1 MAYPSDNQFVPFTL
15 GGSPYGDVPND
26 ESPGSVDLVGNATFP
41 GAYLAYDGTYLY
53 FRLRV
58 NEDPRNSQKNGF
70 QNFAWGF
77 LINTNG
83 VAGTY
88 QWMLGVQGLRN
99 RIALIQNTIVEF
111 NSWTDQAEGTNG
123 SGAPNWQLPIINF
136 DTARVRLTNDGSN
149 FSGNPDYFIDCV
161 VPAAAFF
168 STLSVTS
175 LTSLRFLPFTST
187 NDNNYNKD
195 SLRTSE
201 GFSFI
206 NSLSNVSMVS
216 TGDVR
221 ASLALD
227 KQLTTGPGSVIT
239 GQVAQWSGT
248 IAVEN
253 TGKSQAN
260 VVTVLDLL
268 QLDQVT
274 AFTVNTVSS
283 GIVSYNPLTKIL
295 SWTIGN
301 LPAGSTANLSFTV
314 SGVFTTSPSGTR
326 RLNTATASGV
336 DSYSGGTLAPVS
348 DTLDITVSPAGS
360 IAGVVL
366 DQSTNLPVA
375 GAQVELYDLTP
386 VLIGTTTTNIDGAY
400 SFTGLAPGVYSVSVT
415 ASTYDP
421 KIQFV
426 TVLAGQTTRADIL
439 LPQSPGQVT
448 GTVTDAAL
456 SPIAGAL
463 VKLINTSGV
472 TVSQT
477 VIGAGGAYQF
487 VNVVPGAYTIA
498 VSADTY
504 QSATAAISVIRAQ
517 TTTQNV
523 VLQTALAQLSGQVTD
538 PGNIPIAGALVE
550 VLNQAGILLT
560 ETATDGAGTYVLN
573 KLAQGVYQIRVSAA
587 GYSTQLAGTSLQ
599 PGDVKVLNFSLTAA
613 FGTVSGTIS
622 DAQTGDD
629 IPGASIKV
637 LTREGLPVAETTTDA
652 NGDYSL
658 SLLGPETYVLA
669 VSAEGYAGKTIGFD
683 IAPATITQVNLS
695 LDKLAGGLN
704 GSVTDTSGNP
714 LIGAAVIVSKGTVP
728 VAQAITDSAGT
739 FSFPHLAP
747 GSYRVAASAPN
758 YSTSVLGTIIMPQ
771 QISLLNFTLQAS
783 PGTIAGQVTDSVNQP
798 IQGAVVTVRDNTAAG
813 PVVTTVLTDGN
824 GQYAVFDLLPK
835 NYVVIVSAP
844 DKATSLTGAFVSPL
858 AVTTVNTQL
867 ADLPGSLSGTILDA
881 TTGLPITGASV
892 EVSVLN
898 GAGAIVAQAF
908 SDLAGNY
915 QISGLSPGVYTI
927 TANAA
932 NYQTNSATA
941 TVVANTN
948 TPASLLLFASPGEI
962 YGQVVAAGTLQ
973 PIAGAQINVLDA
985 NGFVI
990 KSVISDSQ
998 GSFTVMGLAGGQYI
1012 VTASATGFQSNQAGA
1027 IVLPNAATPVQQQL
1041 SQAFG
1046 VISGTIGPV
1055 VAGTSIQLFDI
1066 NNLLIGSVIADGN
1079 GAFSFD
1085 GLPPGSYVLTAS
1097 APGYAVKST
1106 GAIVVAGQTASVTMT
1121 LEPNPASISGTVR
1134 DASMQPIVNAVVRI
1148 MDLNETTRGF
1158 GATDSS
1164 GVYTIGNLPVGSF
1177 ILSANAPGFVA
1188 GTIGVTFGPGE
1199 VKTGIDFT
1207 LSADAGGISGQVTDA
1222 ASPGTPISGAVV
1234 LIRSALDGNV
1244 VASASTDS
1252 GGNYL
1257 VGNLAPGAYNV
1268 TVSAPTY
1275 SAQTVG
1281 VNVAS
1286 QQTTGASVALLLLPA
1301 TISGSVMNSNGLP
1314 VTGGDISVKL
1324 VDSNQTVIQSLL
1336 ANELGGFFFSN
1347 VAPGGYTILASAPG
1361 YGVSNIG
1368 ITVTAGATAT
1378 TTVTLADLPAAIS
1391 GQVTNQVTGLGVPG
1405 SSVLITDA
1413 QGILLSMLLTDDQG
1427 VFLAEKLPPGV
1438 VNVTVTALNF
1448 SSASQSVILSG
1459 GQTANFQQAL
1469 IPSPGSLSGTV
1480 IDLETGLPIIGATVI
1495 VYDSTRA
1502 PVATVLTDAT
1512 GSYFINRLA
1521 QGGYTVNVHASGYAS
1536 EAAGAII
1543 QAGGASTLSFAL
1555 QGLPGAIAGIVR
1567 EQDSGMP
1574 IAGATITVRQGSP
1587 SGTILAILLAD
1598 AQGQY
1603 VESGLSAGSY
1613 TLIANAA
1620 GYAAESSTVPVV
1632 QGSLTGLDFSLPS
1645 LPAGVTGQIS
1655 DAMLATPLAN
1665 TLVRLLDNNNTILF
1679 STQTDAQGMYLIYG
1693 FVAGTYTIL
1702 ARNENY
1708 QRSNVSFGVAAG
1720 GTATVD
1726 IPLDPNPGVL
1736 QGTVRDSLD
1745 GTPLVGAEVL
1755 IFFPSTNN
1763 LLARAITDGLG
1774 QFVIDGLAP
1783 LTYTLTISAQ
1793 GYATSP
1799 VGATIFSGQTTAIDV
1814 GLSPFPATITGQVQ
1828 AAGGAVVSNAIVQV
1842 KDAHG
1847 TLFGS
1852 AVTDDLGN
1860 FSVGNLPPGTYIIS
1874 ASQESYA
1881 NAMQSITVTAGQTI
1895 SGVILTMG
1903 ALPGYISGQVTN
1915 QLTGLPISG
1924 AAVSVQIFSNGMFIA
1939 NTVTDQAGNFLV
1951 TGLVQGL
1958 YNVVASANGFGTQYS
1973 TVSVIGG
1980 QTATASI
1987 GLLPIVGDISGIV
2000 LLPDG
2005 TQAVGNNIQLS
2016 LFNADQVRLQN
2027 ILAQPDG
2034 TFRFVNVA
2042 PGTYTAVGTIPGIGT
2057 GQVELVVNPN
2067 QTTGIIIRLSQTGR
2081 IQGTVRS
2088 GLTGLPV
2095 AGALVYVQSLNQPV
2109 RILATVQSDNL
2120 GRYVAANLE
2129 PGNYLV
2135 VARALGIGEG
2145 MGTVTVGVGEIITL
2159 DLVLNPAVRTG
2170 CLSIRRC
2177 ANVLFTPF

>member
-1 MAYPSDNQFVPFTL
+1 MAYPSDNQFVAFTL

-111 NSWTDQAEGTNG
+111 DSWTDQAEGTNG

-201 GFSFI
+201 GFSFV
-206 NSLSNVSMVS
+206 NSLSNVSKVA

-239 GQVAQWSGT
+239 GQVAQWTGT
-248 IAVEN
+248 IAVSN
-253 TGKSQAN
+253 SGKSQAN
-260 VVTVLDLL
+260 VVTVQDVL

-274 AFTVNTVSS
+274 AFAVNTVSI
-283 GIVSYNPLTKIL
+283 GTVSYNSLTKTL

-301 LPAGSTANLSFTV
+301 LPAGAIASLSFTV

-326 RLNTATASGV
+326 LLNTATASGV
-336 DSYSGGTLAPVS
+336 DSYSGGTLTPVS

-386 VLIGTTTTNIDGAY
+386 VQIGTTTTNVDGAY

-426 TVLAGQTTRADIL
+426 TLLAGQTTRADIL

-448 GTVTDAAL
+448 GTVTDATL
-456 SPIAGAL
+456 SPIAGAI

-472 TVSQT
+472 TVNQAVT
-477 VIGAGGAYQF
+477 GAGGVYQF

-504 QSATAAISVIRAQ
+504 QPATAAISVIRAQ

-523 VLQTALAQLSGQVTD
+523 VLQTALAQLSGQVTG
-538 PGNIPIAGALVE
+538 PGNVPIPGALVE

-560 ETATDGAGTYVLN
+560 ETTTDGAGAYVLN

-587 GYSTQLAGTSLQ
+587 GYSTQLAGISLQ

-637 LTREGLPVAETTTDA
+637 LTRDGLPVAETTTDA

-658 SLLGPETYVLA
+658 SLLGPTTYVLSVA
-669 VSAEGYAGKTIGFD
+669 AEGYAGKTIGFD
-683 IAPATITQVNLS
+683 IAPATVTQVDLS
-695 LDKLAGGLN
+695 LDKLAGVLN

-714 LIGAAVIVSKGTVP
+714 LIRAAVIVSKGTVA

-747 GSYRVAASAPN
+747 GSYTVTASVQN

-771 QISLLNFTLQAS
+771 QISLLNFVLQAS
-783 PGTIAGQVTDSVNQP
+783 PGSIAGQVTDSANQP
-798 IQGAVVTVRDNTAAG
+798 IQGAVVTVRENTAAG
-813 PVVTTVLTDGN
+813 PVVATVLTDGN
-824 GQYAVFDLLPK
+824 GQYAVFNLLPK

-844 DKATSLTGAFVSPL
+844 NKATSLTGAIVSPL
-858 AVTTVNTQL
+858 AVTTVNAQL

-881 TTGLPITGASV
+881 TSGLPIIGASV

-915 QISGLSPGVYTI
+915 QITGLSPGVYTI

-932 NYQTNSATA
+932 TYQANSATA
-941 TVVANTN
+941 TVLANANTPV
-948 TPASLLLFASPGEI
+948 TLSLFSSPGEI
-962 YGQVVAAGTLQ
+962 YGQVVGAGTMQ
-973 PIAGAQINVLDA
+973 PIAGAQIKVLDA

-990 KSVISDSQ
+990 KSVNSDSQ
-998 GSFTVMGLAGGQYI
+998 GNFTVMGLAGGQYI
-1012 VTASATGFQSNQAGA
+1012 VAASAAGFQTNQAGA
-1027 IVLPNAATPVQQQL
+1027 IVLPNAATPVQLQL
-1041 SQAFG
+1041 SQAVG
-1046 VISGTIGPV
+1046 AIVGTIGPV
-1055 VAGTSIQLFDI
+1055 VASTTIQLFDI
-1066 NNLLIGSVIADGN
+1066 NNLLIGLVIADGN
-1079 GAFSFD
+1079 GAFLFE

-1097 APGYAVKST
+1097 APGYAVQST
-1106 GAIVVAGQTASVTMT
+1106 GAIVVTGQTTSVMMT
-1121 LEPNPASISGTVR
+1121 LAPNPASISGTVR
-1134 DASMQPIVNAVVRI
+1134 DASMQPIATAVVRI
-1148 MDLNETTRGF
+1148 MDLHETTLGF
-1158 GATDSS
+1158 GATDTS
-1164 GVYTIGNLPVGSF
+1164 GLYTIGHLPVGSF
-1177 ILSANAPGFVA
+1177 IVAANAPGFVA
-1188 GTIGVTFGPGE
+1188 ATIGATLGPGD

-1222 ASPGTPISGAVV
+1222 TSLGTPISGAVV

-1244 VASASTDS
+1244 VASASTDQA
-1252 GGNYL
+1252 GNYL
-1257 VGNLAPGAYNV
+1257 VGNIAQGAYTV
-1268 TVSAPTY
+1268 TISASTY

-1286 QQTTGASVALLLLPA
+1286 QQTTGASVALLSLPGSIAGSVINSSGQPA
-1301 TISGSVMNSNGLP
+1301 T
-1314 VTGGDISVKL
+1314 GGQINVKL
-1324 VDSNQTVIQSLL
+1324 VDSNQSVIQSLL
-1336 ANELGGFFFSN
+1336 ANESGGFFFSN
-1347 VAPGGYTILASAPG
+1347 VAPGVYTILASAPG
-1361 YGVSNIG
+1361 YGVGSIG
-1368 ITVTAGATAT
+1368 VTITAGATVT
-1378 TTVTLADLPAAIS
+1378 TTVTLADLPAAIY
-1391 GQVTNQVTGLGVPG
+1391 GQVTNQMTGLGIPG

-1413 QGILLSMLLTDDQG
+1413 QGVRLSMLLTDDQG

-1438 VNVTVTALNF
+1438 VNVTVTAPNF

-1459 GQTANFQQAL
+1459 GQTASFQTAL
-1469 IPSPGSLSGTV
+1469 ILSPGSLSGTV
-1480 IDLETGLPIIGATVI
+1480 IDLETGLPIVGATVI
-1495 VYDSTRA
+1495 VYDNTRA
-1502 PVATVLTDAT
+1502 PVATLVTDALGNYSVT
-1512 GSYFINRLA
+1512 RLA
-1521 QGGYTVNVHASGYAS
+1521 SGGYTVNVNASGYAS
-1536 EAAGAII
+1536 DSAGAII
-1543 QAGGASTLSFAL
+1543 QSGSASTLSFAL
-1555 QGLPGAIAGIVR
+1555 QDLPGAIVGTVR
-1567 EQDSGMP
+1567 EQNSGMP

-1587 SGTILAILLAD
+1587 SGTILTILLAD

-1603 VESGLSAGSY
+1603 VASGLTAGSY
-1613 TLIANAA
+1613 TLIANTV
-1620 GYAAESSTVPVV
+1620 GYAAEASTVLVV
-1632 QGSLTGLDFSLPS
+1632 QGGLTGLDFSLPS
-1645 LPAGVTGQIS
+1645 LPAGVTGQVS
-1655 DAMLATPLAN
+1655 DSLVATPLAN

-1679 STQTDAQGMYLIYG
+1679 SIQTDVQGVYLING
-1693 FVAGTYTIL
+1693 FMEGTYTLL

-1708 QRSNVSFGVAAG
+1708 QRKSVSFAVAAG
-1720 GTATVD
+1720 ETATIN
-1726 IPLDPNPGVL
+1726 IPLDPNPGRL
-1736 QGTVRDSLD
+1736 QGVARDSLD

-1763 LLARAITDGLG
+1763 LLARTITDGLG

-1783 LTYTLTISAQ
+1783 LTYTLAISEHS
-1793 GYATSP
+1793 YATAP

-1814 GLSPFPATITGQVQ
+1814 GLNPFPATVTGQVQ
-1828 AAGGAVVSNAIVQV
+1828 AAGGGVVPNAVVQV

-1847 TLFGS
+1847 TLYGS

-1860 FSVGNLPPGTYIIS
+1860 FSVGNLPPGTYFIS
-1874 ASQESYA
+1874 ASQESYTT
-1881 NAMQSITVTAGQTI
+1881 AMQSITVTAGQTI
-1895 SGVILTMG
+1895 SGVVLSMA
-1903 ALPGYISGQVTN
+1903 ALPGNISGQVTN

-1924 AAVSVQIFSNGMFIA
+1924 AAVSVQIFSNGMFIT
-1939 NTVTDQAGNFLV
+1939 NTVTGQAGNFLV
-1951 TGLVQGL
+1951 TGLPQGL
-1958 YNVVASANGFGTQYS
+1958 YNVVASADGFGTHYT
-1973 TVSVIGG
+1973 TVSVVGG
-1980 QTATASI
+1980 QTAGASI
-1987 GLLPIVGDISGIV
+1987 SMLPIVGDITGIV

-2005 TQAVGNNIQLS
+2005 TQAIGNNIQLT
-2016 LFNADQVRLQN
+2016 LINADGIRLQN

-2042 PGTYTAVGTIPGIGT
+2042 PGTYTAVGTIPGIGS
-2057 GQVELVVNPN
+2057 GQVELVVNAN
-2067 QTTGIIIRLSQTGR
+2067 QTTAIVIQLSQTGR

-2109 RILATVQSDNL
+2109 RIVATVQTDNL

-2135 VARALGIGEG
+2135 VARALGVGEG
-2145 MGTVTVGVGEIITL
+2145 IGTVTLGVGEIVTL

-2177 ANVLFTPF
+2177 ANILFTPF